1 MTRRPRNG
9 GPLLVVGDAVLD
21 HDLDGTVTR
30 LVPDTPA
37 PIVED
42 TTSRMRPG
50 GAALTALL
58 AARTGREVELLAPLG
73 DDDPASSELRETL
86 DGRVRLVPLP
96 LTGTPAETISI
107 RTRGRTLVRVDRG
120 GGTCGEPGPEV
131 VDAIRRADTVL
142 VSDHGGGTT
151 AQETLRSL
159 LAERAQCVPLLW
171 NPHPRGAA
179 PVDGTLLATPSLPEA
194 LSIAGVR
201 ASEPDAAARAARLLL
216 ELWSVAGLCVTLG
229 GDGAML
235 TFNGDSPL
243 IVPAPRVP
251 VAADTCGAQEAFTAA
266 LALALYEGEL
276 PSPAVARAV
285 AEAAAFVQ
293 AGGAVALGPDGPQQA
308 PALDAATTAA
318 AMAGKPGSVRAAL
331 AAIEAA
337 RERGARIVATG
348 GSFDV
353 LHAGHLSCL
362 RSARALGDFLVVCLN
377 SDASVRRLKGRGKP
391 VNKVADRAAL
401 LAALDCVDAV
411 AVFGED
417 QPTVLLDRL
426 RPDLWV
432 KGGDYSGREMPEAAL
447 VASWGGRVA
456 TVPYLEGHSSS
467 RTLGSV
473 AAARRTDA
481 VA

>member
-1 MTRRPRNG
+1 
-9 GPLLVVGDAVLD
+9 VVGDAVLD
-21 HDLDGTVTR
+21 HEIEGTVTR

-42 TTSRMRPG
+42 TTSRVRPG
-50 GAALTALL
+50 GAALAALF
-58 AARTGREVELLAPLG
+58 AARAGREVVLLTPIG
-73 DDDPASSELRETL
+73 ENDPASRELRGML

-96 LTGTPAETISI
+96 LTGAPAEMISI

-120 GGTCGEPGPEV
+120 GGECGEPGAEA
-131 VDAIRRADTVL
+131 VDAVRCADAIL
-142 VSDHGGGTT
+142 VVDHGGGTT

-179 PVDGTLLATPSLPEA
+179 PVDGTLLATPSLAEA
-194 LSIAGVR
+194 LSTAAVR
-201 ASEPDAAARAARLLL
+201 ASEPDSAARAARLLL
-216 ELWSVAGLCVTLG
+216 EQWSVAGLCMTLG

-235 TFNGDSPL
+235 TFNGNSPL
-243 IVPAPRVP
+243 IVPAPRAP
-251 VAADTCGAQEAFTAA
+251 VAESWGAEEAFAAA
-266 LALALYEGEL
+266 LAQALHDGEL

-285 AEAAAFVQ
+285 AEAAAFAE
-293 AGGAVALGPDGPQQA
+293 AGGAATLGPDAPQRP
-308 PALDAATTAA
+308 PALDAAAIGTA
-318 AMAGKPGSVRAAL
+318 MSGKPGSVRAAL

-337 RERGARIVATG
+337 RAQGARIVATG
-348 GSFDV
+348 GCFDV
-353 LHAGHLSCL
+353 LHAGHLACL

-432 KGGDYSGREMPEAAL
+432 KGGDYSGRELPEAAL

-456 TVPYLEGHSSS
+456 TVPYLDGHSSS
-467 RTLGSV
+467 TTLGSL
-473 AAARRTDA
+473 AAARRADA